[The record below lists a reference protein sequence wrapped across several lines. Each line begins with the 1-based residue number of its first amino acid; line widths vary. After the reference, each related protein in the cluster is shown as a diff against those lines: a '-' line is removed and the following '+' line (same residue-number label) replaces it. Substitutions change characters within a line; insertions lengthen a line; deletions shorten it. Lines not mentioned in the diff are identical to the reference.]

1 MPDPIEEGCARI
13 FRGVISLAHPSNVG
27 VWDDARLLA
36 EPFEAIDFDSLT
48 LLDFVMQVEDAY
60 SVELDEA
67 AVNRCRTL
75 GEFAAIVAAAKNGSA
90 AADV

>member
-13 FRGVISLAHPSNVG
+13 FRGVISTTHPINVE

-36 EPFEAIDFDSLT
+36 EPLEVIDVDSLT

-60 SVELDEA
+60 GIELDET
-67 AVNRCRTL
+67 AVNRCHTL
-75 GEFAAIVAAAKNGSA
+75 GELAATVATAKNGKA
-90 AADV
+90 AFSD